1 MIALIITLVLKVLF
15 LGSTADVQP
24 VIIPA
29 KPSVAPTIHISEDVE
44 WAEFHEDA
52 MSEYMDMFDGI
63 FNAVEYKRAKNGRSM
78 VKGAYATSFKF
89 APKGK

>member
-1 MIALIITLVLKVLF
+1 MIALIITLVLKVLC
-15 LGSTADVQP
+15 LGLDSMTDDDRSAYIMIQPDV
-24 VIIPA
+24 
-29 KPSVAPTIHISEDVE
+29 SDDVE

-52 MSEYMDMFDGI
+52 MSEYMSIFNDI